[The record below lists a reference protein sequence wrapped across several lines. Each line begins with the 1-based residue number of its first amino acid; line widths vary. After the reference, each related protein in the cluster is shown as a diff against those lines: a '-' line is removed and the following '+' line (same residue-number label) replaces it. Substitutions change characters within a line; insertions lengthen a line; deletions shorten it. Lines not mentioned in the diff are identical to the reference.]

1 MPLPYNITNR
11 SYSAVLIV
19 SSDDIS
25 PNPLVKKVY
34 IHPPN
39 ASRILLP
46 DGRHL
51 AYHQQGVPAEQ
62 ARFSVIAPHSF
73 LSSRLAGIVLNL
85 NP

>member
-1 MPLPYNITNR
+1 MLIASNDNIYPTP
-11 SYSAVLIV
+11 S
-19 SSDDIS
+19 
-25 PNPLVKKVY
+25 VKKVC

-51 AYHQQGVPAEQ
+51 AYHEQGVPAEL
-62 ARFSVIAPHSF
+62 ARFSMIAPHSF
-73 LSSRLAGIVLNL
+73 LSSRLAGIVLNF